1 LYSIIDFITF
11 LVLRY
16 ALVESGG
23 ALILLGS
30 SVVCLVMFIILYYK
44 KGIICTWKEK
54 SMIMFIIF
62 CIFTWII
69 IGPKKAIICGIA
81 SEFIVGLYLAIKTF
95 RFPVVKYNL
104 LGYSLFLLTCIISI
118 FDAPDWSLYEIGYP
132 VSEVV
137 ITTVTIIPLLIQWR
151 KEKILKIQKI
161 INMIIDFSFHVQI
174 IPFL

>member
-44 KGIICTWKEK
+44 KGMTCTWKETL
-54 SMIMFIIF
+54 MIVFVVF

-69 IGPKKAIICGIA
+69 IGPKKAVIFGII
-81 SEFIVGLYLAIKTF
+81 SESIIGLYLAIRTF
-95 RFPVVKYNL
+95 KYPIVKYNL

-118 FDAPDWSLYEIGYP
+118 YDAPDWSLYEIGYP
-132 VSEVV
+132 VSEVI
-137 ITTVTIIPLLIQWR
+137 ITSITITPLLIQLV
-151 KEKILKIQKI
+151 KEK
-161 INMIIDFSFHVQI
+161 N
-174 IPFL
+174 